1 MTEPQEV
8 TDRRWR
14 FNLIGAVEHIAGTS
28 KLIDLLDA
36 ELIEGFFDCVSDDCS
51 PHGKGAMTPDEYA
64 ATQKLCQALVAICE
78 KARLIKR
85 ERIGGKVVHGLEPDD
100 LIALGWFR
108 EVQPLARTAFDIFM
122 LRGEM
127 TEGLWKTET

>member
-1 MTEPQEV
+1 MIEPQEV

-14 FNLIGAVEHIAGTS
+14 FNLIGAVEHIASTS
-28 KLIDLLDA
+28 DLIDLHDT
-36 ELIEGFFDCVSDDCS
+36 ELVDGFFDCMSDDCS
-51 PHGKGAMTPDEYA
+51 PHGQDAMTREECA
-64 ATQKLCQALVAICE
+64 ATQKLCEALVAICE

-85 ERIGGKVVHGLEPDD
+85 ERMGGKVVQGLEPED

-108 EVQPLARTAFDIFM
+108 EIQPLARRIFDLFM
-122 LRGEM
+122 QRGEM

>member
-14 FNLIGAVEHIAGTS
+14 FNLMGAVEDIANSRELG
-28 KLIDLLDA
+28 DLHDT

-51 PHGKGAMTPDEYA
+51 PYGAGAMTAEECA
-64 ATQKLCQALVAICE
+64 ATLELCEALNEICE
-78 KARLIKR
+78 NARLAKR
-85 ERIGGKVVHGLEPDD
+85 ERIGGKVVHGLEPED

-108 EVQPLARTAFDIFM
+108 KVQPLARTAFDIFM
-122 LRGEM
+122 QRGELA
-127 TEGLWKTET
+127 EGLRKTES